1 MPHSSEQFRVQLQA
15 GGWQEHRVCWERREM
30 SRGAAPQLSA
40 RKLLIL
46 LELKLV
52 NGCGGLAGRTARR
65 VWCPSSWPS
74 QKLHLELE
82 RNLPGRAEGGYAR
95 AVVPAQLQEFAQG
108 PGPV

>member
-1 MPHSSEQFRVQLQA
+1 MGGPA
-15 GGWQEHRVCWERREM
+15 GSHQDGEL

-40 RKLLIL
+40 RELLIL

-82 RNLPGRAEGGYAR
+82 RNLPGRAEGGHTHA
-95 AVVPAQLQEFAQG
+95 AVPAQLQELAQG